1 MSNRQKL
8 VAGNWKMNESRDGA
22 VALAR
27 EVCDGISNT
36 QAEVLLCPAS
46 VHLSDVSRAIADC
59 PQVKL
64 GAQDVSTHDNGAF
77 TGEISCEMLSD
88 LDCDYVIVGHSER
101 RQYHGET
108 SELVAEKAHKALA
121 SGLIPVICV
130 GETLEQREADETQT
144 IIEQQVRAAIHQLGI
159 DAFEKAVIAYEPVWA
174 IGTGK
179 TASPEQAQ
187 AVHAY
192 IRSILAGEN
201 ADVSEK
207 TRILY
212 GGSVKPDNA
221 KTLFGQPD
229 IDGGLIG
236 GAALKASDF
245 LAIVNA
251 TDS

>member
-1 MSNRQKL
+1 
-8 VAGNWKMNESRDGA
+8 MNATLDGA
-22 VALAR
+22 VALAT
-27 EVCDGISNT
+27 EVCAGMSDT

-46 VHLSDVSRAIADC
+46 VHLSDVSRAIADY

-64 GAQDVSTHDNGAF
+64 GAQDVSIHDNGAF
-77 TGEISCEMLSD
+77 TGEISCEMLND
-88 LDCDYVIVGHSER
+88 LNCDYVIVGHSER
-101 RQYHGET
+101 RQYHAET
-108 SELVAEKAHKALA
+108 SELVAEKAQKALN
-121 SGLIPVICV
+121 SGLIPIVCV
-130 GETLEQREADETQT
+130 GETLAQREADETQT

-159 DAFEKAVIAYEPVWA
+159 DAFDKVVIAYEPVWA

-187 AVHAY
+187 EVHAF
-192 IRSILAGEN
+192 IRSILANEN
-201 ADVSEK
+201 ADISEK

-221 KTLFGQPD
+221 QTLFSQQD

-245 LAIVNA
+245 LAIVQA

>member
-1 MSNRQKL
+1 
-8 VAGNWKMNESRDGA
+8 MNASRDSA
-22 VALAR
+22 VVLAK
-27 EVCDGISNT
+27 EVCDGINNT
-36 QAEVLLCPAS
+36 QAEVVLCPSS
-46 VHLSDVSRAIADC
+46 VHLSDVSNAVADC
-59 PQVKL
+59 VGVKL
-64 GAQDVSTHDNGAF
+64 GAQDVSIHDNGAY
-77 TGEISCEMLSD
+77 TGEISCEMLND
-88 LDCDYVIVGHSER
+88 LACDYVIVGHSER
-101 RQYHGET
+101 RQYHSES
-108 SELVAEKAHKALA
+108 SELVAEKAQKALDN
-121 SGLIPVICV
+121 GLIPIICV

-144 IIEQQVRAAIHQLGI
+144 IIEQQVRAAIHRLGI
-159 DAFEKAVIAYEPVWA
+159 DAFAGAVIAYEPVWA

-187 AVHAY
+187 DVHAF
-192 IRSILAGEN
+192 IRSILASEN

-221 KTLFGQPD
+221 QTLFGQAD

-245 LAIVNA
+245 LAIIQA

>member
-8 VAGNWKMNESRDGA
+8 VAGNWKMNGTRDSA
-22 VALAR
+22 VALAS
-27 EVCDGISNT
+27 EVCNGLT
-36 QAEVLLCPAS
+36 PTGAEVLLCPAS
-46 VHLSDVSRAIADC
+46 IHLSDVSRTLADVSG
-59 PQVKL
+59 VKL
-64 GAQDVSTHDNGAF
+64 GAQDISINDNGAY
-77 TGEISCEMLSD
+77 TGEISCEMLTD
-88 LDCDYVIVGHSER
+88 IGCEYAIVGHSER
-101 RQYHGET
+101 RQYHGES
-108 SELVAEKAHKALA
+108 SELVAEKAHKALNG
-121 SGLIPVICV
+121 GLIPIICV

-144 IIEQQVRAAIHQLGI
+144 IIEQQVRAAVHQLGI
-159 DAFEKAVIAYEPVWA
+159 DAFDKAVIAYEPVWA

-187 AVHAY
+187 QVHAF
-192 IRSILAGEN
+192 IRSILAGES
-201 ADVSEK
+201 AETSEK

-221 KTLFGQPD
+221 QTLFGQPD

-245 LAIVNA
+245 LAIVAA